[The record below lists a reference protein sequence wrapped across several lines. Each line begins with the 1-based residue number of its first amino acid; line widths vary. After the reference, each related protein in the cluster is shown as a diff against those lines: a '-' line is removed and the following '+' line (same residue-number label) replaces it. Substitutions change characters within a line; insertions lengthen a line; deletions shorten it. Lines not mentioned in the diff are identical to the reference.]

1 MSSIE
6 LLDKTRRLNSLLQEK
21 TGDRVVF
28 DDICA
33 TMGSIV
39 PSSVCVL
46 SAKGK
51 ILGKDRSA
59 VYPPRFSEKVGSF
72 LDEALNKR
80 LLSVLSTR
88 ENVRLD
94 TLGLEDR
101 GVMETEALIT
111 PVMMG
116 GDRIGTLVFFRRN
129 RGFSVEDIIL
139 CEYAST
145 VVSLE
150 MYRSIEEEEASEE
163 RLRSDIKG
171 AVSALSVTERQAVRL
186 VLEELSSADGLIVA
200 SRIAERS
207 GITRS
212 VIVNALKK
220 LESAGV
226 VSTRS
231 AGVKGTNIEI
241 LNSEIYEELDSAD
254 TTDF

>member
-6 LLDKTRRLNSLLQEK
+6 LLDKTRRLNSLLQEM

-28 DDICA
+28 DDICS

-51 ILGKDRSA
+51 IIGKDRSA
-59 VYPPRFSEKVGSF
+59 RYPRIFSSAVGSF
-72 LDEALNKR
+72 IDDSLNKR
-80 LLSVLSTR
+80 LLSVLSTK

-94 TLGLEDR
+94 TLGVEDR
-101 GVMETEALIT
+101 GVMETEVLIT

-116 GDRIGTLVFFRRN
+116 GDRIGTLLFFRRN

-150 MYRSIEEEEASEE
+150 MYRSLEEEEASEE

-171 AVSALSVTERQAVRL
+171 AVSTLSPTERQAVQL
-186 VLEELSSADGLIVA
+186 VLDRLSSDGGLIVA
-200 SRIAERS
+200 SKLSAET

-212 VIVNALKK
+212 VIVNAIKK

-226 VSTRS
+226 VSSRS
-231 AGVKGTNIEI
+231 AGVKGTYIKI
-241 LNSEIYEELDSAD
+241 LNFELFEELEAIQ
-254 TTDF
+254 